1 MKHFWIVGT
10 DTDVGK
16 TFVTATMLRQVQAL
30 GYNTMPY
37 KPVQTGEV
45 EIDGKATYYDTTML
59 RSAVRPS
66 NLVSS

>member
-1 MKHFWIVGT
+1 MQHFWIVGT

-45 EIDGKATYYDTTML
+45 EIDGKKRITIQQCIKNI
-59 RSAVRPS
+59 V
-66 NLVSS
+66 VSRWI